1 MYMLFVK
8 VIADYMI
15 IIFPINA
22 KIAIIEKRD
31 TLLFSSSLFWHTSL
45 NQMKM
50 SLELRPFV
58 HNIYWY
64 M

>member
-31 TLLFSSSLFWHTSL
+31 KLLFSSSLFWHTSL

-58 HNIYWY
+58 HNIY
-64 M
+64 